1 VCDLDKIK
9 PKSMRKLKK
18 SVYNILYF
26 VLMNTSI
33 FVTIKTIKDVRQ
45 LYKSEE
51 FTNSLFGSLLNT
63 IFGLLIVMLFNPA
76 LCKGQDL
83 FAGGNS
89 NISGGNSSF
98 YWSGTIFLT
107 AINGTTTYFNIKKLH
122 KHDKYRSNA
131 IFGVLSGGAQ
141 TAFGVI
147 NMKAKTNY
155 QEFATGINLGVG
167 LTTLVTSVI
176 RLATKNPPKE
186 NNLTFNMIYLPSE
199 GANDPILGVCL
210 RKQLR

>member
-1 VCDLDKIK
+1 VCDSDKIK
-9 PKSMRKLKK
+9 LKSMRKLKK

-26 VLMNTSI
+26 VLINTSI
-33 FVTIKTIKDVRQ
+33 IVTIKTIKDVKE
-45 LYKSEE
+45 LYKAEA
-51 FTNSLFGSLLNT
+51 FTNSFFGSLLNS
-63 IFGLLIVMLFNPA
+63 IFGLLILLLFNPS

-83 FAGGNS
+83 FAGGSANVS
-89 NISGGNSSF
+89 IGNSSF

-131 IFGVLSGGAQ
+131 IFGALSGGAQ

-147 NMKAKTNY
+147 NMKAKTNC

-167 LTTLVTSVI
+167 LATLVTSVI

-186 NNLTFNMIYLPSE
+186 NSLTFNMIYLPSE